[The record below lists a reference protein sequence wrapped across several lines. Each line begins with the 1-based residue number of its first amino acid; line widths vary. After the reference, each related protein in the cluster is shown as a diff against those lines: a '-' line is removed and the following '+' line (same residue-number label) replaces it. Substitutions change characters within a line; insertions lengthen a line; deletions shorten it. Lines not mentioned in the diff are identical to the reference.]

1 MPPEKPLYTNEESNR
16 PQIRILGV
24 PSTGA
29 KSRVETQ
36 IKLCIQLMTKDEKKV
51 VDWSYIRLGENMLA
65 RSRLRKS
72 QQQVKP
78 LDGSIAT
85 MVSDESKVL
94 QLEAKVICA
103 SSSNTDHP
111 VRMCVGCVRRER
123 KRAERTK
130 DGKSK
135 DLVVLSQDMEAERDR
150 ILLFNCNPMINF
162 SSGDAILPTRITC
175 YCRHHNEKEGFRIC
189 FAMKNHQGHVVATGI
204 SPPIMITDDHK
215 SSKQKNSRK
224 RSRDENTHIISRP
237 DTPAPSRRGSMS
249 TGEEKN
255 TLTSL
260 SLEDGED
267 SEEEQGLSTPTSL
280 EFMQPGFNLAPQPTP
295 SEEWPFNRRRRT
307 IQGYTSSDASANAL
321 INSMLDRV
329 PQLERLVPSQ
339 GPTYGGIEVTLLGS
353 GFYRGLTCLFGEHA
367 ATTVY
372 WNANTMV
379 CLLPPAAQTGPVV
392 VSFKEHPLVLE
403 GQDVAIFTYYDAS
416 DHALLE
422 LALQVVGLKMT
433 GKLHDAKHVAMR
445 IVQGGDQQNSSY
457 QSSVLEAVE
466 QSDQLIDYTQTNNQG
481 HTLLHLAV
489 LLNNEALVRALIASY
504 QYRPAQEKLAFLNT
518 QDKNNM
524 TALHL
529 ACQSKSRDL
538 VRVLLYVG
546 ASSNLQSNWGLP
558 SSLCQEESDLLDL
571 LDLYNKNNSIRRK
584 PLSRRNSHMSHR
596 FHSLSSTDSIKV
608 IVSPSMELDGL
619 GFVRHKL
626 NCRLYLFWVPMF
638 IGKFILLFGLY

>member
-1 MPPEKPLYTNEESNR
+1 MSNYNFYSNDSLYYSPPSRTLSETDLKDLFEPLVDLTLFQDLSPSAVEASSPKTTDSLSDNDSSPHSQYTSFLKDPELVIHEPPNDFFLNYLTCDMPPEKPLYTNEESNR

-267 SEEEQGLSTPTSL
+267 SEEEQ
-280 EFMQPGFNLAPQPTP
+280 
-295 SEEWPFNRRRRT
+295 
-307 IQGYTSSDASANAL
+307 
-321 INSMLDRV
+321 
-329 PQLERLVPSQ
+329 
-339 GPTYGGIEVTLLGS
+339 
-353 GFYRGLTCLFGEHA
+353 
-367 ATTVY
+367 
-372 WNANTMV
+372 
-379 CLLPPAAQTGPVV
+379 
-392 VSFKEHPLVLE
+392 
-403 GQDVAIFTYYDAS
+403 
-416 DHALLE
+416 
-422 LALQVVGLKMT
+422 
-433 GKLHDAKHVAMR
+433 
-445 IVQGGDQQNSSY
+445 
-457 QSSVLEAVE
+457 
-466 QSDQLIDYTQTNNQG
+466 
-481 HTLLHLAV
+481 
-489 LLNNEALVRALIASY
+489 
-504 QYRPAQEKLAFLNT
+504 
-518 QDKNNM
+518 
-524 TALHL
+524 
-529 ACQSKSRDL
+529 
-538 VRVLLYVG
+538 
-546 ASSNLQSNWGLP
+546 
-558 SSLCQEESDLLDL
+558 
-571 LDLYNKNNSIRRK
+571 
-584 PLSRRNSHMSHR
+584 
-596 FHSLSSTDSIKV
+596 
-608 IVSPSMELDGL
+608 
-619 GFVRHKL
+619 
-626 NCRLYLFWVPMF
+626 
-638 IGKFILLFGLY
+638 